1 MRVDLI
7 APTTRPPLVGR
18 GTATAGR
25 GTEETAT
32 TRGRRT
38 GRTTTSATRRGRRC
52 WCHVGTG
59 IFQVPLCHCLH
70 TWLTSLTSRWGIA
83 SRHATLM
90 WRMSSHTS
98 AYSYD
103 KTPNTQH
110 RAYWGIGGYREG
122 YRVRVYNRIAT
133 REPTSPWWGGEPI
146 AKFSGTCTVIAFFFC
161 IIYYLNLVVSPA
173 VQVHY
178 PNILIIQTSSSRPR
192 RICLPPPSARR
203 PHTQPTSQRTCLLTS
218 FPTAKTR

>member
-18 GTATAGR
+18 GTATAGC

-70 TWLTSLTSRWGIA
+70 TWLTSLTSRRGIA

-110 RAYWGIGGYREG
+110 RAYWGIGGYRAG
-122 YRVRVYNRIAT
+122 YSARVYNRIAT
-133 REPTSPWWGGEPI
+133 RNPTSPWRGGEPL
-146 AKFSGTCTVIAFFFC
+146 AKFSGTCTCTGGGGCSRIFLA
-161 IIYYLNLVVSPA
+161 II
-173 VQVHY
+173 
-178 PNILIIQTSSSRPR
+178 I
-192 RICLPPPSARR
+192 PP
-203 PHTQPTSQRTCLLTS
+203 
-218 FPTAKTR
+218 